1 MKEERKIELLL
12 KHFNTGITHDYG
24 RMLCTSTDLNIYPET
39 TRDGY
44 EVFIITHTDGINIA
58 ENVFYYEHGLVN
70 EFIDEIVNGQD
81 QIIFVDE
88 SIYEDN
94 YFESALLDEFDQY
107 VEQIINN
114 LSSDITE
121 EELKHLKEEY
131 EIEDEDLA

>member
-12 KHFNTGITHDYG
+12 KHFNTEITHDYG

-44 EVFIITHTDGINIA
+44 EVFIITHTDRVNIA
-58 ENVFYYEHGLVN
+58 ENVFYYEHDLVN

-81 QIIFVDE
+81 QVIFVDE

-107 VEQIINN
+107 AEQILED
-114 LSSDITE
+114 LSYDMSE
-121 EELKHLKEEY
+121 EEFEYIKKEY
-131 EIEDEDLA
+131 ELA